1 MTLLFNVNGSDAIE
15 DQKLIGGNPT
25 GIVNLNNVR
34 YNWVPKLY
42 KTMVSDFWIPEK
54 VSMQEDKVS
63 IKNLTD
69 KEDQAVRNTLS
80 FLIFLDSMQVNNLP
94 NIADHLT
101 DPSVKFLIN
110 IQQFQEVIHTQSYQY
125 GLEALYPSVE
135 REEIYNLWRGN
146 ELLLKRN
153 KFIADQY
160 QEFIDKPSEESFKK
174 VLVANYCLEGI
185 YFYSGFNYFE
195 QLASR
200 EKLTQF
206 AKIIKYI
213 KTDENNHLKLFE
225 HILKELLDFSVDSQW
240 VSESIVEAGNQ
251 EIEWAKE
258 IYGEGILGIS
268 KKSSENFVH
277 FLVDKRLKALG
288 LSPVYNVK
296 ENPYKHLEAGKRE
309 NFFESS
315 AVTEYSKSEA
325 VGGWDDF

>member
-1 MTLLFNVNGSDAIE
+1 MSVLFNVNGSDAVE

-42 KTMVSDFWIPEK
+42 KVMVSDFWIPEK

-63 IKNLTD
+63 IKNLTPQ
-69 KEDQAVRNTLS
+69 EDNAVRNTLS

-94 NIADHLT
+94 NISDHLT

-125 GLEALYPSVE
+125 VLEALYPFLE
-135 REEIYNLWRGN
+135 RESIYNLWRDN
-146 ELLLKRN
+146 PLLLKRN

-160 QEFIDKPSEESFKK
+160 QSFIDEPNEVNFKK
-174 VLVANYCLEGI
+174 VMVANYCLEGV
-185 YFYSGFNYFE
+185 YFYSGFNLFE

-200 EKLTQF
+200 EKLTQT

-225 HILKELLDFSVDSQW
+225 HLLKELIDYEEDAAW
-240 VSESIVEAGNQ
+240 VSEAIDMAVEQ

-258 IYGEGILGIS
+258 TYGEGILGIS
-268 KKSSENFVH
+268 KKSSENFIK
-277 FLVDKRLKALG
+277 FLGNKRLKAVG
-288 LSPVYNVK
+288 LNPLYDVTD
-296 ENPYKHLEAGKRE
+296 NPYQHLDVGKRE
-309 NFFESS
+309 NFFEAS

-325 VGGWDDF
+325 VSGWDDF